1 MPQNLVSYKTM
12 MSSKPLT
19 SFFNK
24 EGETLKKKEVLLEEE
39 KLEP

>member
-24 EGETLKKKEVLLEEE
+24 EGEAVKKKAELVEEE
-39 KLEP
+39 KEIL